1 MSFNNLSDLR
11 SARGNFDSLMKE
23 VEKMNTG
30 NFQSNKDDG
39 NIWKPT
45 VDQAGNGYA
54 VIRFLPAPQGE
65 DLPWVRMWNHGFQG
79 PTGKWYIENSL
90 TTLQQQ
96 DPVSEL
102 NSELWNSGSDA
113 SKEIARKQKRRLAYF
128 ANIVIVKDPANPDTE
143 GKVYMYKFGKKIFD
157 KIMEAMKPEFED
169 ESPLN
174 PFDFW
179 DGVNFKLK
187 IRQVEGYRNYDKS
200 EFEQTPEAVAEGD
213 EAIEAIWKQQHS
225 LAEMVDPK
233 NFKSYD
239 ELKDKLTLVLG
250 GKAVP
255 APASAQTGD
264 VEDDLFVAKSK
275 PTLVNIEPS
284 EPVVTVSSS
293 TDDEDAMSYFAKLA
307 ED

>member
-1 MSFNNLSDLR
+1 
-11 SARGNFDSLMKE
+11 MKE
-23 VEKMNTG
+23 VEKMNT
-30 NFQSNKDDG
+30 NTNHSNKDDG

-45 VDQAGNGYA
+45 VDTAGNGYA

-113 SKEIARKQKRRLAYF
+113 SKEIARKQKRRLAYY
-128 ANIVIVKDPANPDTE
+128 ANIMVVQDPSAPENE
-143 GKVYMYKFGKKIFD
+143 GKVFMYKFGKKIFD
-157 KIMEAMKPEFED
+157 KIMEAMKPEFQD
-169 ESPLN
+169 ETPLN

-200 EFEQTPEAVAEGD
+200 EFEQTPVAVAEGD

-239 ELKDKLTLVLG
+239 ELKTKLTMVLG
-250 GKAVP
+250 GKSVP
-255 APASAQTGD
+255 AAASAQTGD
-264 VEDDLFVAKSK
+264 VEDDIFVSK
-275 PTLVNIEPS
+275 NK
-284 EPVVTVSSS
+284 PVDSTVTVSSS
-293 TDDEDAMSYFAKLA
+293 TDDDDAMSYFSKLA

>member
-1 MSFNNLSDLR
+1 
-11 SARGNFDSLMKE
+11 
-23 VEKMNTG
+23 MNT
-30 NFQSNKDDG
+30 NTNQSNKDDG

-45 VDQAGNGYA
+45 VDTAGNGYA

-113 SKEIARKQKRRLAYF
+113 SKEIARKQKRRLAYY
-128 ANIVIVKDPANPDTE
+128 ANIMIVQDPSAPENE
-143 GKVYMYKFGKKIFD
+143 GKVFMYKFGKKIFD
-157 KIMEAMKPEFED
+157 KIMEAMKPEFQD
-169 ESPLN
+169 ETPLN

-200 EFEQTPEAVAEGD
+200 EFEQTPVAVAEGD

-239 ELKDKLTLVLG
+239 ELKTKLTMVLG
-250 GKAVP
+250 GKSVP
-255 APASAQTGD
+255 AAASAQTGD
-264 VEDDLFVAKSK
+264 VEDDIFVSK
-275 PTLVNIEPS
+275 NK
-284 EPVVTVSSS
+284 PVDSTVTVSSS
-293 TDDEDAMSYFAKLA
+293 TDDDDAMSYFSKLA

>member
-1 MSFNNLSDLR
+1 
-11 SARGNFDSLMKE
+11 MKE
-23 VEKMNTG
+23 VEKMNT
-30 NFQSNKDDG
+30 NTNQSNKDDG

-45 VDQAGNGYA
+45 VDTAGNGYA

-113 SKEIARKQKRRLAYF
+113 SKEIARKQKRRLAYY
-128 ANIVIVKDPANPDTE
+128 ANIMIVQDPSAPENE
-143 GKVYMYKFGKKIFD
+143 GKVFMYKFGKKIFD
-157 KIMEAMKPEFED
+157 KIMEAMKPEFQD
-169 ESPLN
+169 ETPLN

-200 EFEQTPEAVAEGD
+200 EFEQTPVAVAEGD

-239 ELKDKLTLVLG
+239 ELKTKLTMVLG
-250 GKAVP
+250 GKSVP
-255 APASAQTGD
+255 AAASAQTGD
-264 VEDDLFVAKSK
+264 VEDDIFVSK
-275 PTLVNIEPS
+275 NK
-284 EPVVTVSSS
+284 PVDSTVTVSSS
-293 TDDEDAMSYFAKLA
+293 TDDDDAMSYFSKLA

>member
-1 MSFNNLSDLR
+1 MSFSNLSDLR

-23 VEKMNTG
+23 VEKMNT
-30 NFQSNKDDG
+30 NTNQSNKDDG

-45 VDQAGNGYA
+45 VDTAGNGYA

-113 SKEIARKQKRRLAYF
+113 SKEIARKQKRRLAYY
-128 ANIVIVKDPANPDTE
+128 ANIMIVQDPSAPENE
-143 GKVYMYKFGKKIFD
+143 GKVFMYKFGKKIFD
-157 KIMEAMKPEFED
+157 KIMEAMKPEFQD
-169 ESPLN
+169 ETPLN

-200 EFEQTPEAVAEGD
+200 EFEQTPVAVAEGD

-225 LAEMVDPK
+225 LSEMVDPK

-239 ELKDKLTLVLG
+239 ELKTKLTMVLG
-250 GKAVP
+250 GKSVP
-255 APASAQTGD
+255 AAASAQTGD
-264 VEDDLFVAKSK
+264 VEDDIFVSK
-275 PTLVNIEPS
+275 NK
-284 EPVVTVSSS
+284 PVDSTVTVSSS
-293 TDDEDAMSYFAKLA
+293 TDDDDAMSYFSKLA

>member
-1 MSFNNLSDLR
+1 MSFSNLSDLR

-23 VEKMNTG
+23 VEKMNT
-30 NFQSNKDDG
+30 NTNQSNKDDG

-45 VDQAGNGYA
+45 VDTAGNGYA

-113 SKEIARKQKRRLAYF
+113 SKEIARKQKRRLAYY
-128 ANIVIVKDPANPDTE
+128 ANIMVVQDPSAPENE
-143 GKVYMYKFGKKIFD
+143 GKVFMYKFGKKIFD
-157 KIMEAMKPEFED
+157 KIMEAMKPEFQD
-169 ESPLN
+169 ETPLN

-200 EFEQTPEAVAEGD
+200 EFEQTPVAVAEGD

-239 ELKDKLTLVLG
+239 ELKTKLTMVLG
-250 GKAVP
+250 GKSVP
-255 APASAQTGD
+255 AAASAQTGD
-264 VEDDLFVAKSK
+264 VEDDIFVSK
-275 PTLVNIEPS
+275 NK
-284 EPVVTVSSS
+284 PVDSTVTVSSS
-293 TDDEDAMSYFAKLA
+293 TDDDDAMSYFSKLA